1 MNDLQK
7 RTCQAIVNVFESGSP
22 TGNYGAV
29 TLLKGDPGHL
39 TYGRSQTTLGS
50 GNLYSLIKAYCEAP
64 DAQFGG
70 ELRPYLD
77 RLAAK
82 DLTLDVDA
90 TLRATLKEAGND
102 PVMRREQDAFFDRAY
117 YIPAMNHAQSLGLEL
132 PLAQTVAYDSAI
144 QGGWG
149 RVSAKVTAACGPL
162 SATFTERDW
171 TLRYIDA
178 RRAFLLALKDPLPK
192 TVYRMDAFLALAKQD
207 KWDLALPL
215 TVHGATITE
224 ASLGEP
230 ETPAIVRAAVAEIQK
245 PILRLTTPYTTGSDV
260 VELQKGLNAHG
271 YKNSEDGVFG
281 PFTQVLISQLQQSH
295 GLKADGMVGPQT
307 WALLQ

>member
-70 ELRPYLD
+70 ALRPYLD

-82 DLTLDVDA
+82 DLTLDMDA

-132 PLAQTVAYDSAI
+132 PLADGCIRQRDP
-144 QGGWG
+144 GWMG
-149 RVSAKVTAACGPL
+149 TRFSEGDGSL
-162 SATFTERDW
+162 RS
-171 TLRYIDA
+171 TLRDFHGA
-178 RRAFLLALKDPLPK
+178 RLDPPLHRRAPRF
-192 TVYRMDAFLALAKQD
+192 
-207 KWDLALPL
+207 
-215 TVHGATITE
+215 
-224 ASLGEP
+224 
-230 ETPAIVRAAVAEIQK
+230 PA
-245 PILRLTTPYTTGSDV
+245 
-260 VELQKGLNAHG
+260 
-271 YKNSEDGVFG
+271 
-281 PFTQVLISQLQQSH
+281 
-295 GLKADGMVGPQT
+295 GPQGSP
-307 WALLQ
+307 A